1 MKRKVILKSAFIIV
15 FLILFTVQPL
25 DILNGSYINVDA
37 ATFTDI
43 NQNAV
48 FVKQEMSGTC
58 TLASAVMLL
67 RRTAM
72 MAGYDWTSINESSVK
87 PVAWTNGLLSDFTY
101 DGIRI
106 IRGLFDSNPKEELI
120 RLLSEHPEGIVIYDK
135 DRPHAVLITDYT
147 NGIFYCADPAKDSRI
162 PCGRIPVTSL
172 NINLDHIEKYWYV
185 ISPDVSLN
193 TNTPVP
199 STVISGVTDIS
210 SNVSNSSEL
219 SNENSGEIDITSAPS
234 ITTAPVATLISIIT
248 PTPVVSQTPIVT
260 PVNAEVPVPATAV
273 KVKPSTPKILS
284 YKKNTKIISG
294 SCLSGSTVSIKI
306 NAKYYYIFV
315 GKNGKWS
322 VTVPMLKTGMKITA
336 YASSSNGTK
345 SKSVTVIVC

>member
-1 MKRKVILKSAFIIV
+1 MKKKVVLKSTCIIV
-15 FLILFTVQPL
+15 FLILFIAQPP
-25 DILNGSYINVDA
+25 DILYGSFSKADA

-43 NQNAV
+43 NQNSV

-72 MAGYDWTSINESSVK
+72 MAGYDWTGISESGVK
-87 PVAWTNGLLSDFTY
+87 PVAWKNGLLSDFTY

-106 IRGLFDSNPKEELI
+106 IRGLFGSSPKEELI
-120 RLLSEHPEGIVIYDK
+120 GFLSEHPEGIVVYDK

-147 NGIFYCADPAKDSRI
+147 DGIFYCADPAKDSRI
-162 PCGRIPVTSL
+162 PCGRIPVSSL

-185 ISPDVSLN
+185 ISPDVSLSAD
-193 TNTPVP
+193 TPVP
-199 STVISGVTDIS
+199 STVIRGVADIS
-210 SNVSNSSEL
+210 SNGSNYSEV
-219 SNENSGEIDITSAPS
+219 SNENNGEIDITSTPS
-234 ITTAPVATLISIIT
+234 ITTAPVATPISIIT

-273 KVKPSTPKILS
+273 KVKPSTPMILS
-284 YKKNTKIISG
+284 YKKNTKKIAG
-294 SCLSGSTVSIKI
+294 SCLCGSTVSIKI
-306 NAKYYYIFV
+306 KAKYYYVFV

-322 VTVPMLKTGMKITA
+322 VTVPKLKTGMKITA
-336 YASSSNGTK
+336 YASSSNGAK
-345 SKSVTVIVC
+345 SKSITVTVN